1 MKILLINVVC
11 GIRSTG
17 RICTDLAEALEK
29 QGHEVKIAYGREN
42 VPEQY
47 RKYAIKIGNKAD
59 VRLHALKAR
68 LWDASGFG
76 SRRATEKFIRLVRA
90 FDPDII
96 HLHNL
101 HGYYINLEILFSY
114 LKNSQKKIIWT
125 LHDCWAF
132 TGHSPFCDAAG
143 CKRWQKGCHHC
154 AQLREYPISYTDRSD
169 KNWIRKKRAFTGIRD
184 MHIITPSR
192 WLAGLV
198 QKSFLKDY
206 PVTVIHNGID
216 LTSFRPLANDF
227 GRHTGIRDKKIVLG
241 VASQWNDLK
250 GLSDFVTLSG
260 MLGDDYQI
268 VLAGL
273 SRKQMR
279 NMPECIKCVPPTD
292 SRKELAYIYG
302 SADVFVNLTYCDN
315 YPSVNLEASACGL
328 PVITYDTGGCAETI
342 EHTRG
347 CCVRRGNL
355 KEIKESIEKICRQSL
370 AESGST
376 AMLRQIHDKQRAL
389 DACLKQAYG
398 WRINPEEP
406 GGGYFEIRNRYGLS
420 GKICLLGVAAVWDGR
435 KGLDDFIRLR
445 KMLSEKYVILLAG
458 LTPGQK
464 GRLPEGMTGAGRTD
478 SQEKLRQ
485 LYGAADFFLNFT
497 TGDNY
502 PTTNLESIACGTPVI
517 SYDTGG
523 SGESALLYGSV
534 VPRGDLDAVKK
545 ALERM
550 YQKTDDQKVTDRHNA
565 VRQYLKIMTGR

>member
-68 LWDASGFG
+68 L
-76 SRRATEKFIRLVRA
+76 
-90 FDPDII
+90 
-96 HLHNL
+96 
-101 HGYYINLEILFSY
+101 
-114 LKNSQKKIIWT
+114 
-125 LHDCWAF
+125 F

-250 GLSDFVTLSG
+250 GLSDFITLSG

-279 NMPECIKCVPPTD
+279 NMPECIKCIPPTD

-406 GGGYFEIRNRYGLS
+406 GGG
-420 GKICLLGVAAVWDGR
+420 
-435 KGLDDFIRLR
+435 
-445 KMLSEKYVILLAG
+445 IL
-458 LTPGQK
+458 K
-464 GRLPEGMTGAGRTD
+464 
-478 SQEKLRQ
+478 
-485 LYGAADFFLNFT
+485 
-497 TGDNY
+497 
-502 PTTNLESIACGTPVI
+502 
-517 SYDTGG
+517 
-523 SGESALLYGSV
+523 
-534 VPRGDLDAVKK
+534 
-545 ALERM
+545 
-550 YQKTDDQKVTDRHNA
+550 
-565 VRQYLKIMTGR
+565 